1 MVAMRFSY
9 RDMNNLLTDIE
20 LFCARHSMGES
31 IFSLN
36 AMNDKSFVSSLRK
49 GRRLWP
55 ETELKVR
62 AFMADYRADQAA

>member
-1 MVAMRFSY
+1 
-9 RDMNNLLTDIE
+9 MNNILTDIE
-20 LFCARHSMGES
+20 LFCARNRMAES

-62 AFMADYRADQAA
+62 NFMANYRATQGRAA